1 MDVNIVYVQ
10 LYVKGRD
17 QVGVTNVK
25 FSPVR
30 SCQEGGDLFVVFG
43 VVSYHLRPLLWTI
56 FPILGP
62 RSSTVL
68 GSGCK
73 VRGNFRKS
81 SEIVKKR
88 LDFLC
93 CLHLEPYP

>member
-1 MDVNIVYVQ
+1 MLILYVQ
-10 LYVKGRD
+10 LYDRRV
-17 QVGVTNVK
+17 QVSVTNVK

-56 FPILGP
+56 FPILSP
-62 RSSTVL
+62 DHFTPASTAA
-68 GSGCK
+68 GK

-81 SEIVKKR
+81 SQIVKKR

-93 CLHLEPYP
+93 CLHLEPYPP